1 MKRLRLCSALWIIG
15 SYVNAPLL
23 GRVLKARS
31 IVSRWTS
38 ANLFDFTTR
47 GTKLKEKTVIK
58 LILIK
63 VQKLYVKIVNCAIYL
78 FDPR

>member
-38 ANLFDFTTR
+38 ATR